1 MKKVA
6 IVYIAHDG
14 YTSMYTGVGTV
25 ARDFLLSFP
34 EVVKHLQKKLNYSYE
49 LFATTIKYN
58 KNCFGYSENL
68 KQSTLEF
75 IKKHENI
82 KLIELLN
89 GSHGEESYAGVGN
102 WKAASISAATFIYSL
117 SLSYDYVIAIAVDT
131 PFAQVANYY
140 FNQYESQNVEIVW
153 LPQSTVI
160 IHREK
165 QKTLSSEEE
174 LRFKW
179 EKVCIDLANIH
190 NQVFIGSVG
199 KYMKRHL
206 IEDFGAMP
214 EKIVNLTNSL
224 YLNRL
229 DTYRVSQKS
238 IENTLQ
244 KLGLPCD
251 RPILFSFGRAE
262 YYKGL
267 DLVLLGSLDLIKKYN
282 YFVLVLASPYEDNQR
297 DLILTKLKKIAK
309 SHTKD
314 MKVIS
319 TQDFLLPHII
329 MQWKNT
335 NILAVLSRAEPFG
348 LIPIESRYYKNQK
361 LTLLVSAVGG
371 LNEQV
376 IDGEDGF
383 VTQLKQD
390 DINAS
395 LKKIVRLSSQAKKKI
410 ALAGYNKVSDLYN
423 QINVNVEFIEN
434 RLKSLQVRE

>member
-34 EVVKHLQKKLNYSYE
+34 EVTKRLNQVRRNYSFD

-58 KNCFGYSENL
+58 SNCFGYSESLKQANL
-68 KQSTLEF
+68 KF
-75 IKKHENI
+75 VKRHENI

-89 GSHGEESYAGVGN
+89 GSYGEESYAGIDH
-102 WKAASISAATFIYSL
+102 WKAASISAATFIYTL

-165 QKTLSSEEE
+165 QKTLSSEEK

-179 EKVCIDLANIH
+179 EKDCIDLANTH
-190 NQVFIGSVG
+190 SQVFIGSVG
-199 KYMKRHL
+199 QYMKGHL
-206 IEDFGAMP
+206 IEDFGAKP
-214 EKIVNLTNSL
+214 VKIIDLTNSL
-224 YLNRL
+224 YLKRL
-229 DTYRVSQKS
+229 DTYKISQKS

-244 KLGLPCD
+244 KLGVPCD
-251 RPILFSFGRAE
+251 KPILFSFGRAE

-282 YFVLVLASPYEDNQR
+282 YYVLVLTSPYEDNQN
-297 DLILTKLKKIAK
+297 DPILTKLNSIAK
-309 SHTKD
+309 RYAND

-319 TQDFLLPHII
+319 TQDFLLPHAI

-335 NILAVLSRAEPFG
+335 NILAILSRAEPFG
-348 LIPIESRYYKNQK
+348 LIPIESRYYMNQK

-371 LNEQV
+371 LMEQV
-376 IDGEDGF
+376 NDGKDGF
-383 VTQLKQD
+383 LTQLRHN
-390 DINAS
+390 DIRAT
-395 LKKIVRLSSQAKKKI
+395 LEKI
-410 ALAGYNKVSDLYN
+410 AKLPIENKKQITVSGYNKINKLYN
-423 QINVNVEFIEN
+423 QININSIFIEH
-434 RLKSLQVRE
+434 RLKSL